1 MQPMNTLNPLS
12 LSPVSRPKHSS
23 KHTLERKP
31 VRALQ
36 SLGALVLAAILAGC
50 SSLHT
55 GAGINVNV
63 PILPGVSFGVNVGTG
78 GVNAGVNAQSGPVG
92 VGVGVNTSGQVTGR
106 AGVGASTPGPV
117 SVGGGVG
124 VGGVIYDPKK

>member
-1 MQPMNTLNPLS
+1 MQPMNTMPPLS
-12 LSPVSRPKHSS
+12 LSPVNGPKHSS
-23 KHTLERKP
+23 KHNPKRTIQRP
-31 VRALQ
+31 FQR
-36 SLGALVLAAILAGC
+36 LGALALAAVLAGC
-50 SSLHT
+50 SGLHT

-78 GVNAGVNAQSGPVG
+78 GVTAGVNAQSGPVG
-92 VGVGVNTSGQVTGR
+92 AGVGVNSSGQVTGR
-106 AGVGASTPGPV
+106 AGVGANTPGPV

>member
-1 MQPMNTLNPLS
+1 MQPMNSLNPLS
-12 LSPVSRPKHSS
+12 LSPANGPKHSS
-23 KHTLERKP
+23 KHNPERKP
-31 VRALQ
+31 QRAFQ
-36 SLGALVLAAILAGC
+36 HLGALALAAVLAGC
-50 SSLHT
+50 SGLHT

-106 AGVGASTPGPV
+106 AGVETSTPGPV

-124 VGGVIYDPKK
+124 MGGVIYDPKK